1 MFNKKS
7 KIAVILVAVL
17 ALSMVLQISQI
28 KAQENVPN
36 YLYVSVAPNP
46 VGVGQPVYVSLFF
59 TKPLPSGGYHELEV
73 TVQKDGSTVE
83 HWDGLTTDTTGGV
96 GGLEFTPEETGEY
109 TAYAYYPGEDYSS
122 SVYLEEATSE
132 EVTFT
137 VQEEAIPTYTSPP
150 LPTEY
155 WSRPIYSTN
164 YWWGQELAG
173 NWWGLGRPSFMETGG
188 YDVSGNNFNP
198 YSQAPDSSH
207 IMWTKP
213 ISFGG
218 QVGGPIPS
226 DQESQYTSTSILYH
240 QFEPVI
246 LNGILFYEQRPN
258 NPNVRPGRIAVDI
271 RTGETI
277 WTQEYTGDTLAFGS
291 VMKFHSIQEYGSQS
305 YLWALTGTTLRV
317 YDPLTGTPI
326 CNVTNVAI
334 AGGMFGGMTGGIIDS
349 NGAVLFHYVSG
360 GNLVMWNSTLCLIGP
375 PGGFGAPGTTIRPSG
390 NLDWDLGIQ
399 YSMPIDT
406 AIGSE
411 TISPTLSLSK
421 VTHEAVLFQ
430 SHGSAG
436 LSTFANEFP
445 SETAIDVA
453 YDTMTGERLWAPKE
467 RELIRYNEIS
477 VVAAGDGYY
486 VRHDKDL
493 NQVYIYDLLTG
504 DELYSEIQLE
514 GNALSTLARGAAIA
528 YGKVYIWDF
537 GGYVTAVNLETGEV
551 EWTFTRGTAGY
562 GNPYG
567 IYPIW
572 HFGTHS
578 IADGKLFLA
587 EGRMY
592 DPPLFAD
599 ARRLAID
606 CETGELVWSVLGFH
620 ARNPGVIADGYFL
633 AYNSYDAQIYT
644 FGKGPTATSI
654 TIQDD
659 VVTHGDTI
667 LVKGMV
673 TDESPGTQ
681 EYDRLAR
688 FPNGVPAISDDNQ
701 SAWMEYVYMQQ
712 PKPTDAIGVDV
723 SITVLDPN
731 GNTPTVATATSDV
744 NGLYSATFVPE
755 VPGDYIVYATFC
767 GSDSYWPSTAV
778 TAITV
783 EETPEATP
791 APSPTPAPP
800 TDAYVLG
807 LGGAS
812 LAAIVAIG
820 IVIILMLRKR

>member
-1 MFNKKS
+1 LFNKKS

-36 YLYVSVAPNP
+36 ILYVSVAPNP
-46 VGVGQPVYVSLFF
+46 VGVGQPVYVSCFF
-59 TKPLPSGGYHELEV
+59 TKPLPRGGYSGLEV
-73 TVQKDGSTVE
+73 TVEKDGTTVK
-83 HWDGLTTDTTGGV
+83 HWEGLTTDTTGGY
-96 GGLEFTPEETGEY
+96 GGLEYTPEEIGEY
-109 TAYAYYPGEDYSS
+109 TAYAYYPGEDYDA
-122 SVYLEEATSE
+122 SVHLNEATSE
-132 EVTFT
+132 EVTFI
-137 VQEEAIPTYTSPP
+137 VQEEAIPTYVSPP

-155 WSRPIYSTN
+155 WSRPIISVN
-164 YWWGQELAG
+164 YGWGTELAG

-198 YSQAPDSSH
+198 YSLAPDSSH

-213 ISFGG
+213 LSFGG
-218 QVGGPIPS
+218 HVGGPIPS
-226 DQESQYTSTSILYH
+226 DQESHYTSTSILYH

-246 LNGILFYEQRPN
+246 LNGILFYEQYPN
-258 NPNVRPGRIAVDI
+258 DPNVRPGRIAVDV
-271 RTGETI
+271 RTGETL
-277 WTQEYTGDTLAFGS
+277 WTQEHTGDSLAFGS
-291 VMKFHSIQEYGSQS
+291 VMKFHSIQEYGSQA
-305 YLWALTGTTLRV
+305 YLWALDGTTLNV
-317 YDPLTGTPI
+317 YDPMTGTPV
-326 CNVTNVAI
+326 CSVVNVAI

-349 NGAVLFHYVSG
+349 NGAVLFHYTSG
-360 GNLVMWNSTLCLIGP
+360 SNFVMWNSTKCLTSGGAVIVR
-375 PGGFGAPGTTIRPSG
+375 PGGDIE
-390 NLDWDLGIQ
+390 WDTGIQ
-399 YSMPIDT
+399 YTMPIDT

-504 DELYSEIQLE
+504 DELYTAVQLE
-514 GNALSTLARGAAIA
+514 GNGLSTLARGAAIA
-528 YGKVYIWDF
+528 YGRVYVWDF
-537 GGYVTAVNLETGEV
+537 GGYVNAVNLETGEV
-551 EWTFTRGTAGY
+551 EWNFTRGTAGY

-567 IYPIW
+567 VYPIW

-578 IADGKLFLA
+578 IADGKLFLS

-592 DPPLFAD
+592 NPPLFAD

-633 AYNSYDAQIYT
+633 AYNSYDAQLYT
-644 FGKGPTATSI
+644 FGKGQTATSI

-673 TDESPGTQ
+673 TDESPGTKDS
-681 EYDRLAR
+681 DRIAR

-712 PKPTDAIGVDV
+712 PKPTDAIGVEV

-767 GSDSYWPSTAV
+767 GSDSYWSSTAV

-791 APSPTPAPP
+791 TPSPTPAPP